1 MISAPWDPG
10 LGSSGLRASAA
21 DCDDERLR
29 ASSPPGLPGVGC
41 DDCGGAEHH
50 GASTISIQVLLVT
63 VLLNSFLDNGPAA
76 GGRRH
81 R

>member
-1 MISAPWDPG
+1 V
-10 LGSSGLRASAA
+10 
-21 DCDDERLR
+21 
-29 ASSPPGLPGVGC
+29 PGVGR

-63 VLLNSFLDNGPAA
+63 VLLNSISNNGPAA